1 MNTTRL
7 LIACALTLGLLTQ
20 ACQDHMVNPAQPGA
34 PALRLRVKSL
44 SEDLPNNTAKITTF
58 SYDSQGRLSGLV
70 AYQTPDSS
78 QANVERSTYQYDG
91 QNRLVRQQRQ
101 LITRPNTASLTAA
114 LVEAHQFT
122 YNAASQVSEI
132 RFLAS
137 YYQIVPPGVYVV
149 DPSLL
154 NSPNALSQ
162 LATLRYDQTG
172 QLAGM
177 TKVNYFQGSPALIS
191 TANTYSYAG
200 KDLIS
205 ANTVTFQNGVQ
216 FSNVTNTLTYDT
228 QTNPFYGSYVVGRYF
243 GGIGDSFQNLSTL
256 SPHNITK
263 LDGVSYR
270 YDYNS
275 SGLPTVR
282 YTYSDKLIQ
291 TLRFTYE
298 SY

>member
-7 LIACALTLGLLTQ
+7 LIACTLTVALLAQ
-20 ACQDHMVNPAQPGA
+20 ACQDHMVNPTQPGA
-34 PALRLRVKSL
+34 PSLRLRVKSL
-44 SEDLPNNTAKITTF
+44 TEDLPNNAAKITTF
-58 SYDSQGRLSGLV
+58 SYDSQGRLSALV

-101 LITRPNTASLTAA
+101 IIARPNTRDLTVPY
-114 LVEAHQFT
+114 VEAHQFS
-122 YNAASQVSEI
+122 YNGVSQVSEI
-132 RFLAS
+132 RFLFNYAPFN
-137 YYQIVPPGVYVV
+137 QLGVYIA

-154 NSPNALSQ
+154 NSPNSLSQ

-243 GGIGDSFQNLSTL
+243 GGIGDFFQNLSTL